1 LNDRYRLLYISELM
15 GTQSAPAGAFAA
27 RSGIASKIG
36 GGEAIERSR
45 YPEGPYS
52 TSFARDIQP
61 TGPGIQ

>member
-1 LNDRYRLLYISELM
+1 M
-15 GTQSAPAGAFAA
+15 GTQIAPAGAFAA